1 MMAGLP
7 DPRNDPAIISFSP
20 HGKNVVRTGVSTMY
34 RKMLIAGLAIIAIPA
49 LATTAYAEDLAQI
62 PTAADTIVA
71 PPAIAEP
78 APVLTV
84 TPTLLE
90 DEAISDGDLG
100 ELRGGDAIVV
110 GTQTLTAINS
120 GTVINGNYTAGNI
133 RISDNALS
141 NFNGLGNLV
150 INTGAQN
157 NLQSAMNVTIN
168 IAP

>member
-1 MMAGLP
+1 
-7 DPRNDPAIISFSP
+7 
-20 HGKNVVRTGVSTMY
+20 MY
-34 RKMLIAGLAIIAIPA
+34 RKMLIAGLAVIAIPA
-49 LATTAYAEDLAQI
+49 LASTAYAEDLAQA
-62 PTAADTIVA
+62 TTTADTNA
-71 PPAIAEP
+71 ALPAIAEP
-78 APVLTV
+78 APAITLTEDA
-84 TPTLLE
+84 TL
-90 DEAISDGDLG
+90 SDSDLG
-100 ELRGGDAIVV
+100 DLRGGDAIVV

-120 GTVINGNYTAGNI
+120 GTVITGNYTAGNI

>member
-1 MMAGLP
+1 
-7 DPRNDPAIISFSP
+7 
-20 HGKNVVRTGVSTMY
+20 MY
-34 RKMLIAGLAIIAIPA
+34 RKMLFAGLAIIAIPA
-49 LATTAYAEDLAQI
+49 LATTAYAQDAAQI
-62 PTAADTIVA
+62 TIGTTSVA
-71 PPAIAEP
+71 IPAIVEPTP
-78 APVLTV
+78 APALT
-84 TPTLLE
+84 E
-90 DEAISDGDLG
+90 DTSLSDTDLG

-133 RISDNALS
+133 RIADNALS